1 MDDERGPL
9 LVHEAMAAPVCD
21 TDWLGA
27 VEVVLDDP
35 DPLPAALDDPD
46 LLPVALDEPD
56 LPLAAADPEGDA
68 ALK

>member
-1 MDDERGPL
+1 MDAERRPL
-9 LVHEAMAAPVCD
+9 LVHEAMAAPVC
-21 TDWLGA
+21 DWLGA

-35 DPLPAALDDPD
+35 DPLPVALDDPD